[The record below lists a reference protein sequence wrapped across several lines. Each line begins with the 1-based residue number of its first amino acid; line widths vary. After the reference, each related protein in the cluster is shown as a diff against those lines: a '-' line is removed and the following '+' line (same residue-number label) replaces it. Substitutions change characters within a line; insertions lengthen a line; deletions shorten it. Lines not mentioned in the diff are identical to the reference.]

1 MTRLT
6 LNYTEFKSFL
16 SEPLPRFHVDAR
28 IAETKDAMAA
38 NPSRE
43 VSSPVNAFVAF
54 GAKSD
59 QICFSVVTVRAS
71 FFHVAIRATYR

>member
-16 SEPLPRFHVDAR
+16 SEPVPWFHVDAR

-38 NPSRE
+38 K
-43 VSSPVNAFVAF
+43 PV
-54 GAKSD
+54 
-59 QICFSVVTVRAS
+59 TRS
-71 FFHVAIRATYR
+71 FFAGERFRGIRRKE